1 MRLSK
6 TFLFSISL
14 LFFSIQAKAQ
24 ISLTVDQ
31 MESEYKECS
40 KQKPDSTTCSR
51 KFLQQMD
58 SISAVVFE
66 KVRVQIPASEKSA
79 LIQEQVS
86 WAKKKSDYFKKLD
99 ETFVYNLQEGI
110 WKKDM
115 IRITYQQKAE
125 FILKRIKVLIKR
137 LVE

>member
-1 MRLSK
+1 MQLRKIL
-6 TFLFSISL
+6 LFSFFL
-14 LFFSIQAKAQ
+14 LIFSIHAKAQ

-31 MESEYKECS
+31 IETEYKECS
-40 KQKPDSTTCSR
+40 KLKPDSTSCSR

-58 SISAVVFE
+58 SLTAVVFE

-79 LIQEQVS
+79 LVQEQVS

-110 WKKDM
+110 WKKEM

-125 FILKRIKVLIKR
+125 FLLKRIRVLLKK
-137 LVE
+137 LKE